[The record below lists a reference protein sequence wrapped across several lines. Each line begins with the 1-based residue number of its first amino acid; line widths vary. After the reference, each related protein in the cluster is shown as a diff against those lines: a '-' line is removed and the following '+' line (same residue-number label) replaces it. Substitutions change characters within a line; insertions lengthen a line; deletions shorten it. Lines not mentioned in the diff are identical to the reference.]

1 MPAHLKIMGK
11 APADKRFWEPNCIY
25 SSYFKTEASL
35 ILHFYKLFNLLIEL
49 LREICMKGLSFW
61 EWWIINERFYRI
73 IERKMEL
80 GERLAHFPT
89 PLGYFSIPL
98 PPTYQSKLLQAE
110 HTCRSALL
118 LRGQEFKKD
127 VLRELIF
134 HPVLRTSI
142 FEGLYT
148 RNKRNSLTSP

>member
-1 MPAHLKIMGK
+1 
-11 APADKRFWEPNCIY
+11 
-25 SSYFKTEASL
+25 
-35 ILHFYKLFNLLIEL
+35 
-49 LREICMKGLSFW
+49 MKDLSF
-61 EWWIINERFYRI
+61 ENGEYSMNVFIRS
-73 IERKMEL
+73 IERKIEL

>member
-11 APADKRFWEPNCIY
+11 APADKRFWEPNGIY

-89 PLGYFSIPL
+89 PLGYFSIPMPPSHYSDTLGQGIQNTKHSTLSSLGSSTIIL
-98 PPTYQSKLLQAE
+98 PKSQMCVREPVIY
-110 HTCRSALL
+110 
-118 LRGQEFKKD
+118 
-127 VLRELIF
+127 VLADFVR
-134 HPVLRTSI
+134 
-142 FEGLYT
+142 
-148 RNKRNSLTSP
+148 